1 MQIKLEI
8 FETTMSFVNSCTANF
23 QIIYTYP
30 RTGKVI
36 ESAGPLVRWSR
47 RKAIEAHVIVRDRRQ
62 IRRQQNG
69 KVESI
74 KKRTI
79 HNIKL
84 YRYEIK

>member
-36 ESAGPLVRWSR
+36 ETAVQLFTCAASPTPLVPFSLVDGFVQSR
-47 RKAIEAHVIVRDRRQ
+47 
-62 IRRQQNG
+62 IRAAW
-69 KVESI
+69 
-74 KKRTI
+74 
-79 HNIKL
+79 HNVFL
-84 YRYEIK
+84 LA